1 MTSQPLAGRTAVVT
15 GAGGGIGS
23 SVVRRLIADGAIVG
37 ALDRDG
43 AALDRLADEVGTG
56 VHLIVVDLR
65 DPDATAAA
73 LAIFARAAGRVT
85 ILVNNAG
92 IAGEGAFLDVDDAA
106 WSDMMAVHVGGTVA
120 CTRAV
125 LPGMLEA
132 GDGRIVTILSDGVWH
147 GRTTVPYT
155 TAKGALLGFTRSLAT
170 EVAGRGVLVNA
181 VAPGPVATPMLL
193 GGSPDELA
201 AELATVPL
209 GRFLAP
215 DEIASTVS
223 FLCGPGGVVYV
234 GQVLG
239 PNGGTVLAG

>member
-1 MTSQPLAGRTAVVT
+1 MTDRPLAGRTAVVT

-23 SVVRRLIADGAIVG
+23 AIARRLVADGATVG
-37 ALDRDG
+37 ALDRDPD
-43 AALDRLADEVGTG
+43 ALRRLAGSVGTG
-56 VHLIVVDLR
+56 ITPIVADLR
-65 DPDATAAA
+65 DPGATTAA
-73 LAIFARAAGRVT
+73 LAVFAESNGTVT

-92 IAGEGAFLDVDDAA
+92 IGGSGAFLDVDAAA
-106 WSDMMAVHVGGTVA
+106 WSEILEIHVGGTVA
-120 CTRAV
+120 CTRAL

-132 GDGRIVTILSDGVWH
+132 GDGRIVTILSDGLWH

-155 TAKGALLGFTRSLAT
+155 TAKGALLGFTRSLAV
-170 EVAGRGVLVNA
+170 EVAARGVLVNA

-193 GGSPDELA
+193 DGTPQELD
-201 AELATVPL
+201 AELATVPI

>member
-1 MTSQPLAGRTAVVT
+1 MTSLPLAGRIAVVT

-23 SVVRRLIADGAIVG
+23 AIVRRFVADGATVG
-37 ALDRDG
+37 ALDRDAAALARLVDATG
-43 AALDRLADEVGTG
+43 AAVSP
-56 VHLIVVDLR
+56 IVADLR
-65 DPDATAAA
+65 DPDTTATA
-73 LAIFARAAGRVT
+73 LDTFVRDAGRVT

-92 IAGEGAFLDVDDAA
+92 VGGTGAFLDVDDAA
-106 WSDMMAVHVGGTVA
+106 WSEMLAVHVGGTVA
-120 CTRAV
+120 CTRAL

-170 EVAGRGVLVNA
+170 EVAARGVLVNA

-193 GGSPDELA
+193 DGSSDDLA
-201 AELATVPL
+201 AELATVPI
-209 GRFLAP
+209 GRFLVP
-215 DEIASTVS
+215 DEVAATVA

>member
-1 MTSQPLAGRTAVVT
+1 MTDQPLAGRTAVVT

-23 SVVRRLIADGAIVG
+23 AIVRRLVGEGAVVG

-43 AALDRLADEVGTG
+43 DAVRRLVASLGSSVTP
-56 VHLIVVDLR
+56 IVVDLR
-65 DPDATAAA
+65 DQTAAA
-73 LAIFARAAGRVT
+73 AAIDTFAQGAGAVD

-92 IAGEGAFLDVDDAA
+92 IGGSGVFLDVDAA
-106 WSDMMAVHVGGTVA
+106 EWADILAVHVGGTVA

-125 LPGMLEA
+125 LPGMLDA
-132 GDGRIVTILSDGVWH
+132 GDGRIVTILSDGLWH

-155 TAKGALLGFTRSLAT
+155 TAKGALLGFTRALAT
-170 EVAGRGVLVNA
+170 EVAPRGVLVNA

-193 GGSPDELA
+193 DGTPQELA
-201 AELATVPL
+201 IELATVPI
-209 GRFLAP
+209 GQFLSP